1 MYRATVTR
9 LMDYGALV
17 EVHPG
22 SVRCL
27 LHISE
32 LAPHRVRS
40 VDEELSVGQEVEVMC
55 LGRDARGQLK
65 LSRKAVLQRGATRAA
80 AAASVAHGGAIDPDK

>member
-1 MYRATVTR
+1 
-9 LMDYGALV
+9 MDYGALL

-22 SVRCL
+22 GMRSL

-40 VDEELSVGQEVEVMC
+40 VGEELAVGQEVEVMC

-65 LSRKAVLQRGATRAA
+65 LSRKAVLKRDAVSAA
-80 AAASVAHGGAIDPDK
+80 AAASVAQGGAIDPDSPDK